1 MTRKNTLHKLSIFLA
16 LLSTV
21 YSYNLDPKC
30 FFQGYIVVPLIFLTI
45 PFLWNS
51 WLYQEFI
58 ENSKKPISYST
69 FIFIGN
75 MVYVLLILFVLTLI
89 FIGYKPGHYIE
100 GVC

>member
-16 LLSTV
+16 LLSTIH
-21 YSYNLDPKC
+21 SYILDPKC
-30 FFQGYIVVPLIFLTI
+30 FFQGYIIAPLIFLAI

-69 FIFIGN
+69 FIYIAN
-75 MVYVLLILFVLTLI
+75 MVYLLLILFFLTLI
-89 FIGYKPGHYIE
+89 FIGYQPNNYVG
-100 GVC
+100 GC